1 MSSQKLG
8 VFNTLS
14 KPFVKLV
21 ERFYPDAFI
30 FVIVLSVLTYLLAVF
45 NTDATPIQ
53 TLEAWGNGLP
63 KLFTFTAQ
71 ISIIMITAHALAHT
85 KPVETV
91 LSRIG
96 SYPETPIQAYALVTF
111 ISGLA
116 SLLAWSFGL
125 IVGGIISKFVAIGC
139 TKKGIKIHYPL
150 LVASAYSGYVI
161 WHMGY
166 SSSAALFVSSEGH
179 SLSEKIGIIP
189 VTETIFTS
197 FNILLAL
204 ITLLIITIVNPLMR
218 PTNKSEIKE
227 IDPNV
232 FRFNDKKE
240 ELYELY
246 NLNKKNRT
254 FAQIIENNKLI
265 NLFVGFSL
273 LFFIFYI
280 FTEKGFS
287 LDLNL
292 VSWSFLG
299 IGLILSSSPIHYVRL
314 VNNAAV
320 TVGPIILQYPFY
332 AGIMGMMADTGLI
345 NVVADNIAR
354 ISTSETLGF
363 YSFLSGGLVNMFIP
377 SGGGQWAVQGPVM
390 IEAAQ
395 NLDVEPYVIVLGVA
409 YGDQWTNMIQPFW
422 TIPLLAIAGLHM
434 RQIMGYTFVI
444 FLITGFLYGGAMLYL
459 GSG

>member
-1 MSSQKLG
+1 MSSQKLRI
-8 VFNTLS
+8 FNVLS

-21 ERFYPDAFI
+21 ERYYPDAFI
-30 FVIVLSVLTYLLAVF
+30 FVIVLSVLTYFLALI
-45 NTDATPIQ
+45 NTDATAIQ

-71 ISIIMITAHALAHT
+71 ICIIMITAHALAHT
-85 KPVETV
+85 KPVENF
-91 LSRIG
+91 LSKIG
-96 SYPETPIQAYALVTF
+96 SIPNSPIQAYALVTF
-111 ISGLA
+111 ISGIA
-116 SLLAWSFGL
+116 SLFAWSFGL

-139 TKKGIKIHYPL
+139 TKKRIKIHYPL
-150 LVASAYSGYVI
+150 LVACAYSGYVI

-166 SSSAALFVSSEGH
+166 SSSAALFVSSDGH
-179 SLSEKIGIIP
+179 SLVDKIGIIP

-197 FNILLAL
+197 FNISLAL
-204 ITLLIITIVNPLMR
+204 ITLLLITFINPLMR
-218 PTNKSEIKE
+218 PSKTSEIKE

-232 FRFNDKKE
+232 FRFGEKE
-240 ELYELY
+240 RNIKY
-246 NLNKKNRT
+246 LNQNNRS
-254 FAQIIENNKLI
+254 FAEVIENARI
-265 NLFVGFSL
+265 ISLFVGFFL
-273 LFFIFYI
+273 LSFICYIFY
-280 FTEKGFS
+280 KDGFV

-299 IGLILSSSPIHYVRL
+299 IGLILSTSPIHYVKL

-345 NVVADNIAR
+345 NVVADGITK

-390 IEAAQ
+390 IEAAK
-395 NLDVEPYVIVLGVA
+395 NLDVDPYVIVLGVA

>member
-8 VFNTLS
+8 IFNSLS

-30 FVIVLSVLTYLLAVF
+30 FVIVLSVLTFILALV
-45 NTDATPIQ
+45 NTDSTPVEV
-53 TLEAWGNGLP
+53 LEAWGNGLP

-71 ISIIMITAHALAHT
+71 ITIIMITAHALAHT
-85 KPVETV
+85 KPVENT
-91 LSRIG
+91 LSKIG
-96 SYPETPIQAYALVTF
+96 SYPNTQIQAYALVTF
-111 ISGLA
+111 ISGIA
-116 SLLAWSFGL
+116 SLFAWSFGL
-125 IVGGIISKFVAIGC
+125 IVGGIVSKFVAIGC
-139 TKKGIKIHYPL
+139 SKKRIRIHYPL

-179 SLSEKIGIIP
+179 SLINQIGIIP

-197 FNILLAL
+197 FNITLAV
-204 ITLLIITIVNPLMR
+204 ITLIIITVVNPLMR
-218 PTNKSEIKE
+218 PVNDSEINE
-227 IDPNV
+227 IDTNV
-232 FRFNDKKE
+232 FRVDTENSDVNSLK
-240 ELYELY
+240 
-246 NLNKKNRT
+246 NNNRT
-254 FAQIIENNKLI
+254 FAQIIENNRFI
-265 NLFVGFSL
+265 SLFVGFCL
-273 LFFIFYI
+273 LFFISYVFYK
-280 FTEKGFS
+280 KGFS

-292 VSWSFLG
+292 VSWTFLG
-299 IGLILSSSPIHYVRL
+299 IGLLLSNSPIHYVKL
-314 VNNAAV
+314 VNKAAI

-345 NVVADNIAR
+345 NVVAEK
-354 ISTSETLGF
+354 ISQISSPETLGF

-390 IEAAQ
+390 IEAAK
-395 NLDVEPYVIVLGVA
+395 NLNVEPYVIVLGVA

-444 FLITGFLYGGAMLYL
+444 FLLTGFIYGGAMLFL
-459 GSG
+459 GTG

>member
-1 MSSQKLG
+1 MSSQKLRI
-8 VFNTLS
+8 FNVLS

-21 ERFYPDAFI
+21 ERYYPDAFI
-30 FVIVLSVLTYLLAVF
+30 FVIVLSVLTYFLALI
-45 NTDATPIQ
+45 NTDATAIQ

-71 ISIIMITAHALAHT
+71 ICIIMITAHALAHT
-85 KPVETV
+85 KPVENF
-91 LSRIG
+91 LSKIG
-96 SYPETPIQAYALVTF
+96 SIPNSPIQAYALVTF
-111 ISGLA
+111 ISGIA
-116 SLLAWSFGL
+116 SLFAWSFGL

-139 TKKGIKIHYPL
+139 TKKRIKIHYPL
-150 LVASAYSGYVI
+150 LVACAYSGYVI

-166 SSSAALFVSSEGH
+166 SSSAALFVSSDGH
-179 SLSEKIGIIP
+179 SLVDKIGIIP

-197 FNILLAL
+197 FNISLAL
-204 ITLLIITIVNPLMR
+204 ITLLLITFINPLMR
-218 PTNKSEIKE
+218 PSKTSEIKE

-232 FRFNDKKE
+232 FRFGEKE
-240 ELYELY
+240 RNIKY
-246 NLNKKNRT
+246 LNQNNRS
-254 FAQIIENNKLI
+254 FAEVIENARI
-265 NLFVGFSL
+265 ISLFVGFFL
-273 LFFIFYI
+273 LSFICYIFY
-280 FTEKGFS
+280 KDGFV

-299 IGLILSSSPIHYVRL
+299 IGLILSTSPIHYVKL

-345 NVVADNIAR
+345 NVVADNITK

-390 IEAAQ
+390 IEAAK
-395 NLDVEPYVIVLGVA
+395 NLDVDPYVIVLGVA